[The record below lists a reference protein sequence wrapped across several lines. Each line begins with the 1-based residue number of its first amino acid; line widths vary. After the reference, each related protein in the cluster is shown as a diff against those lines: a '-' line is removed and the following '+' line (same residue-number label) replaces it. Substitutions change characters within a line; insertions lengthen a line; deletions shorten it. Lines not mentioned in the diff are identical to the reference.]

1 MTTLRE
7 WVIRLWGTLRPSRR
21 DAELEEELRGHLEM
35 AVEHARRRADS
46 TADSTEDARRAA
58 AIRSGGMAQTIEAL
72 RDQRGLPW
80 LDSVRRDLCYA
91 WGAIARNPGFTLVAT
106 ATLGAGLTLSLT
118 VVTVV
123 NAYLIRPLPYPAAD
137 RLYSVG
143 LATGGPGQP
152 RGLADIDWTAL
163 DGVVEHRIAWDLD
176 MYYLLGGSYPESA
189 PGAWVTPGF
198 LQALGL
204 RAERGRALE
213 AADFRPEGSTAVMIS
228 HRLWVGRFGSDPDIV
243 GRTLKAYVS
252 DRPDEPETLTVV
264 GVLADFWHLNI
275 YTDILG
281 PLRAPSY
288 PYLVT
293 LRDGVDPGSAAD
305 RVTALVRNS
314 RKGLPEGWRA
324 TLVPLQ
330 VRYVEEMRPLLKAVA
345 MSAALVLVIACAN
358 VAVLLLAR
366 SARRRHEIAIRLALG
381 ASRGRLARLLAFEA
395 LLLGG
400 MATALGLGAS
410 AVLTRGL
417 APLVEQ
423 RLGRRL
429 PGGESALALD
439 GTLLLVA
446 LAGGVLVTLVLTL
459 APLLT
464 LWSTTVTPALKSGGR
479 GITEG
484 RGTRRLRSALIACEI
499 AAALALLVGSAL
511 MIQSSLQLLGTDP
524 GFRASGVLTT
534 SVGLRARS
542 YPDAV
547 NRADFYTHLL
557 RRLDERT
564 RGGLVA
570 LSDAWP
576 LQQSRSARVESTD
589 EYATV
594 TEAGVVRVSAGYFAT
609 LGIPLRDG
617 ASFAEQDRAGGEPV
631 AVVSESLAHRLWP
644 VTRAVGQRLR
654 ISNSGGRESNAAG
667 PLHLVVGVVGDVRQV
682 DYDDGQVQ
690 ADAHQL
696 DVYLPLLQDAGRFA
710 FVYTRDFSD
719 APAVLRLTVS
729 NLDRE
734 ASVGPPESLASA
746 LVEARNGP
754 RQVAWVLS
762 VFAGFAA
769 LLALLGVYSVIAYGV
784 RQREREIG
792 VRLMVGADSR
802 AVTRL
807 FVKEGSP
814 LVACGLAVG
823 IMGAAALGEALRSQ
837 LFGVEP
843 MEPSVLA
850 ATTTLFAIC
859 SWVALWWPAR
869 RAALV
874 DPASLLRDE

>member
-1 MTTLRE
+1 
-7 WVIRLWGTLRPSRR
+7 
-21 DAELEEELRGHLEM
+21 
-35 AVEHARRRADS
+35 
-46 TADSTEDARRAA
+46 
-58 AIRSGGMAQTIEAL
+58 
-72 RDQRGLPW
+72 
-80 LDSVRRDLCYA
+80 
-91 WGAIARNPGFTLVAT
+91 
-106 ATLGAGLTLSLT
+106 
-118 VVTVV
+118 
-123 NAYLIRPLPYPAAD
+123 
-137 RLYSVG
+137 
-143 LATGGPGQP
+143 
-152 RGLADIDWTAL
+152 
-163 DGVVEHRIAWDLD
+163 
-176 MYYLLGGSYPESA
+176 
-189 PGAWVTPGF
+189 
-198 LQALGL
+198 
-204 RAERGRALE
+204 
-213 AADFRPEGSTAVMIS
+213 
-228 HRLWVGRFGSDPDIV
+228 
-243 GRTLKAYVS
+243 
-252 DRPDEPETLTVV
+252 
-264 GVLADFWHLNI
+264 
-275 YTDILG
+275 
-281 PLRAPSY
+281 
-288 PYLVT
+288 
-293 LRDGVDPGSAAD
+293 
-305 RVTALVRNS
+305 
-314 RKGLPEGWRA
+314 
-324 TLVPLQ
+324 
-330 VRYVEEMRPLLKAVA
+330 
-345 MSAALVLVIACAN
+345 
-358 VAVLLLAR
+358 
-366 SARRRHEIAIRLALG
+366 
-381 ASRGRLARLLAFEA
+381 
-395 LLLGG
+395 
-400 MATALGLGAS
+400 
-410 AVLTRGL
+410 
-417 APLVEQ
+417 
-423 RLGRRL
+423 
-429 PGGESALALD
+429 
-439 GTLLLVA
+439 
-446 LAGGVLVTLVLTL
+446 
-459 APLLT
+459 
-464 LWSTTVTPALKSGGR
+464 
-479 GITEG
+479 
-484 RGTRRLRSALIACEI
+484 
-499 AAALALLVGSAL
+499 
-511 MIQSSLQLLGTDP
+511 
-524 GFRASGVLTT
+524 
-534 SVGLRARS
+534 VGLRARS